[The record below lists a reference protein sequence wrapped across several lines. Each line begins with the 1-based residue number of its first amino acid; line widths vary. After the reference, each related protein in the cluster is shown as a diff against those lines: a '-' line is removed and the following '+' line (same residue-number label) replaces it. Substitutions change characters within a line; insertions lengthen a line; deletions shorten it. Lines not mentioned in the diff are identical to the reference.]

1 MPLAGALLQRVAGLD
16 QYSFSA
22 FLMIGVPVLT
32 GLALGA
38 GAFRSRRDPLAMLMT
53 MIVSAA
59 LFLTTPYVGY
69 LDNITVLFLPGADV
83 PVPRMRRERRGERGP
98 RCS

>member
-1 MPLAGALLQRVAGLD
+1 
-16 QYSFSA
+16 
-22 FLMIGVPVLT
+22 MIGVPVLT

-69 LDNITVLFLPGADV
+69 LDNITVLFLLGADV
-83 PVPRMRRERRGERGP
+83 PVPPRRANVVGSANRVVPDRDRGRVHASHD
-98 RCS
+98 RA